1 MKSGN
6 LRNQDQM

>member
-6 LRNQDQM
+6 LQHKHF